1 VLGSGTN
8 HCGSEV
14 DQQCLEKG
22 MLDAISNVIE
32 SMYPI
37 IGMLNNLSS
46 LQQQIVKA
54 ADRLRDGPE
63 PIHFEVC

>member
-1 VLGSGTN
+1 
-8 HCGSEV
+8 
-14 DQQCLEKG
+14 